1 LQRPSLNGRVIDD
14 PPQGIDTMR
23 SDDGSYRVFAI
34 GLVKSVGFEGA
45 VECARRYRWQRVL
58 AELMSLG
65 AERARAQLDF

>member
-1 LQRPSLNGRVIDD
+1 
-14 PPQGIDTMR
+14 MR
-23 SDDGSYRVFAI
+23 SDDGSYRAFAI

-65 AERARAQLDF
+65 AERAATQLDY